1 MKRFLLILILSVFF
15 STIYGQKGA
24 IDYFRGLPGPLIDP
38 CNSDTLPTRL
48 YNEQLGRV
56 NKLLGPDI
64 KARKKE
70 VKDYMKGHKEEMK
83 ETMIKNSGLTL
94 TPEQMQKMK
103 QENKH
108 MSQEQKMQMAD
119 ELMKQN
125 ANISMKEVQAR
136 KADSE
141 KKDTAALKR
150 WSQAYA
156 TENMADQPADQAK
169 IEAEKLKMKSSA
181 DLSKELSDI
190 QAKLNGGGG
199 KFTQQLDLLQKDAD
213 SAWVKLQKQIQPYSD
228 EIARIIEAKSRRIKE
243 GNENDESG
251 KADFEAIRKLQEQI
265 HLLKYMY
272 CQPLT
277 SRYVEILNGL
287 NQYLP
292 GSFDDCDRMD
302 ELNVE
307 INYRQT
313 GVRMPPE
320 AIGLSALLA
329 VQNYAGQLGEIQK
342 YRLVSRKE
350 MEIKS
355 EVGAE
360 P

>member
-1 MKRFLLILILSVFF
+1 MKRLILLLILSALL

-24 IDYFRGLPGPLIDP
+24 LDYFRGLPGPLSGP
-38 CNSDTLPTRL
+38 CDSDTLSTRL
-48 YNEQLGRV
+48 YKQKLDSV
-56 NKLLGPDI
+56 NKFLGSDI

-70 VKDYMKGHKEEMK
+70 VKDYMKDHKDEMK
-83 ETMIKNSGLTL
+83 ETMIKNSGLTF

-103 QENKH
+103 QDNKH
-108 MSQEQKMQMAD
+108 MTQEQKMKMAD
-119 ELMKQN
+119 EMMKQN
-125 ANISMKEVQAR
+125 ANISMNEVQAR

-169 IEAEKLKMKSSA
+169 IDAEKLKMKSLA
-181 DLSKELSDI
+181 DLSKEQSDI

-199 KFTQQLDLLQKDAD
+199 KFTQQLDLLQKDDD
-213 SAWVKLQKQIQPYSD
+213 SAWVKLLRQIQPYLD
-228 EIARIIEAKSRRIKE
+228 EIAIISEAQSKRIKD
-243 GNENDESG
+243 GNENEESAR
-251 KADFEAIRKLQEQI
+251 ADFKAITELQKVI
-265 HLLKYMY
+265 HGIKYRY
-272 CQPLT
+272 CGPLT

-292 GSFDDCDRMD
+292 GSFADCDRVD

-320 AIGLSALLA
+320 AIGLSSLLA
-329 VQNYAGQLGEIQK
+329 VKNYADMLNSIQK
-342 YRLVSRKE
+342 YRLVSQAE
-350 MEIKS
+350 METKS
-355 EVGAE
+355 EIGAE